1 LTLGKLENEQV
12 LRHIRWRSIAH
23 FLGEGSNFPRLVWAF
38 IILLMVLVAGHSR
51 SVEPRSWVPTFLWV
65 QAGISCAV
73 WVIATLRASWAAS
86 WVGYYSAWIAL
97 SGIVVSSPGTV
108 TLGYALMLV
117 GLTFSA
123 LDMPSRSGFM
133 AMALWAAAILMAVEG
148 RELYGVI
155 SYDTA
160 AIGMLIFVLFS
171 VLLLQSL
178 KFLENLYRRGFCDD
192 LTGVGSRRMLGWVSK
207 SALMEAQRR
216 GRNLSL
222 LLLDLDN
229 FKLINDQGGHAL
241 GDAVLEQFARFI
253 QGEIRADDI
262 VCRYGGDEFAILM
275 KNTNHQAAMAA
286 AQRLRKRVVEVFG
299 RELPEYPISIS
310 VGVATYPDH
319 GITLTELLNKAD
331 RALMAGAKLRGRNR
345 VATADAFH
353 YGDPW
358 DVLQGIL
365 SPQMVRLLEIVV
377 QVSEESVEHITR
389 LVPLAEALGIAVGLP
404 QQMQLTVV
412 QAAALHDVGNIAVPK
427 DILTKPGPLNW
438 KEYRTLMRHA
448 DVGAV
453 ILANL
458 GLHDGIIEAIRCH
471 HEWWNGAGYPD
482 GLQGEDIPIT
492 AAILAVVEAYDAMI
506 RPGLYGRA
514 RTPAEAVQ
522 EILRLSG
529 QQFNPYVASQLPG
542 VLELAS

>member
-1 LTLGKLENEQV
+1 
-12 LRHIRWRSIAH
+12 
-23 FLGEGSNFPRLVWAF
+23 
-38 IILLMVLVAGHSR
+38 
-51 SVEPRSWVPTFLWV
+51 
-65 QAGISCAV
+65 
-73 WVIATLRASWAAS
+73 
-86 WVGYYSAWIAL
+86 
-97 SGIVVSSPGTV
+97 
-108 TLGYALMLV
+108 
-117 GLTFSA
+117 
-123 LDMPSRSGFM
+123 M

-192 LTGVGSRRMLGWVSK
+192 LTGVGSRWMLGWVSK

>member
-1 LTLGKLENEQV
+1 MTLGKLENEQV